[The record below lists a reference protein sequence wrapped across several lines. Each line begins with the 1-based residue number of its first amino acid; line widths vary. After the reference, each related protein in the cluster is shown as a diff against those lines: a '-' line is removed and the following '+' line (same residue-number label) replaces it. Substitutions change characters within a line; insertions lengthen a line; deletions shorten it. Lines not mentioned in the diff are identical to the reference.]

1 MRSTHPHHLQ
11 KVLVAGAC
19 VAFAAMAAQVVV
31 RGQEDTFVDTMVFGN
46 GVYNLIPLL
55 AAACCMVR
63 RTGSRWERRGWLL
76 LGVGIGAWG
85 LGNIYYSVA
94 FYGMPEDEI
103 PFPSPADLGYLSFYP
118 PVLVGLALLVRAQLV
133 RFARSLWLDAVI
145 ATLTVTALAT
155 AIVLHPVMNATSGDI
170 AVVATNLAYPVAD
183 VLLVG
188 LVIGFAALARRR
200 LTAPWLLIAGGLG
213 LFAVSDS
220 IYLIRVSNGTYV
232 TNTILD
238 LGWLLAMLLL
248 VFASVTRSASLSRA
262 QTAEEAFV
270 PVIPAT
276 LGLVNISLGIWD
288 HFRRIDTLALILS
301 GLALVGVVMRMMLSM
316 RDNRVM
322 LRASR
327 SEAVTDPLTGL
338 YNRRKLQSD
347 LLEAVE
353 PADEANETPLRHVLL
368 LFDLDGFK
376 GYNDSFGHPAGDA
389 LLVRLATNLAVVA
402 EDAGGRAYRLG
413 GDEFCLLIPTLASAV
428 ASEHDMLELH
438 ASESLAEDGEGFT
451 IRSSCGTIVIPDETD
466 DASEALRLA
475 DARMYEQKNARPT
488 AGKQSMDVLLSALEE
503 RDPDLA
509 DHTTN
514 VSRLATAVAERF
526 DLAADEIESIRLAAQ
541 LHDIGKIAIPDSIL
555 SKPEPLNDAEWAFMK
570 RHTIIGERITAAAP
584 SLRAVADIIR
594 SSHERWDGTGYPD
607 RLADTSIP
615 LGARIVFACDAFDA
629 MTSSRPYHKPMS
641 TEQALSELRRNAGT
655 QFDPD
660 VVEHLVLCARV
671 LAREPRPAAA

>member
-1 MRSTHPHHLQ
+1 M
-11 KVLVAGAC
+11 
-19 VAFAAMAAQVVV
+19 
-31 RGQEDTFVDTMVFGN
+31 
-46 GVYNLIPLL
+46 
-55 AAACCMVR
+55 
-63 RTGSRWERRGWLL
+63 
-76 LGVGIGAWG
+76 
-85 LGNIYYSVA
+85 
-94 FYGMPEDEI
+94 
-103 PFPSPADLGYLSFYP
+103 
-118 PVLVGLALLVRAQLV
+118 
-133 RFARSLWLDAVI
+133 
-145 ATLTVTALAT
+145 ATL
-155 AIVLHPVMNATSGDI
+155 P
-170 AVVATNLAYPVAD
+170 
-183 VLLVG
+183 
-188 LVIGFAALARRR
+188 
-200 LTAPWLLIAGGLG
+200 
-213 LFAVSDS
+213 
-220 IYLIRVSNGTYV
+220 
-232 TNTILD
+232 
-238 LGWLLAMLLL
+238 AMRC
-248 VFASVTRSASLSRA
+248 S
-262 QTAEEAFV
+262 
-270 PVIPAT
+270 P
-276 LGLVNISLGIWD
+276 
-288 HFRRIDTLALILS
+288 
-301 GLALVGVVMRMMLSM
+301 
-316 RDNRVM
+316 
-322 LRASR
+322 
-327 SEAVTDPLTGL
+327 
-338 YNRRKLQSD
+338 
-347 LLEAVE
+347 
-353 PADEANETPLRHVLL
+353 
-368 LFDLDGFK
+368 
-376 GYNDSFGHPAGDA
+376 
-389 LLVRLATNLAVVA
+389 LATNLAVVA

-438 ASESLAEDGEGFT
+438 ASESLTEDGEGFT

-488 AGKQSMDVLLSALEE
+488 AGKQSMTSSLSALEE

-660 VVEHLVLCARV
+660 VSSISCSA
-671 LAREPRPAAA
+671 AGPRPGAQAGRCVTVSRGRQASGGGIRMSPRMCVSSSSWARTRSRARSPHERASPVRPSRLE